1 VKRTTTLVSSLAVA
15 AGLLLTSFAAF
26 GAGAVDTSGPSKL
39 IESASNLMLADLD
52 ANRDKYRRD
61 KSGLYKVVDEV
72 LLPNFDVNY
81 AAQQVL
87 GQNWRTAT
95 PDQRQRFVKAFYRS
109 LLTTYGDALIDF
121 TADKLKI
128 LPYTGDPAANRATVR
143 TQIRTGGGDMVAVN
157 YSLRRADAGW
167 KAWDVVIEGISYVQ
181 SFKQDFGAE
190 VAQKGLDALIQ
201 RLEAGAL
208 PASAPKPGSTP

>member
-1 VKRTTTLVSSLAVA
+1 VNRTTHLVSSLAAV
-15 AGLLLTSFAAF
+15 AGLLLASF
-26 GAGAVDTSGPSKL
+26 GAHGAGSVDTSGPSKL
-39 IESASNLMLADLD
+39 IESASDLMLKDLD

-87 GQNWRTAT
+87 GQHWRTAT
-95 PDQRQRFVKAFYRS
+95 PQQRERFVKAFYKS
-109 LLTTYGDALIDF
+109 LLTTYGDALVDF

-128 LPYTGDPAANRATVR
+128 LPYTGDPAATRATVR
-143 TQIRTGGGDMVAVN
+143 TQIRTGGGETVAVN
-157 YSLRRADAGW
+157 YSLRKADAGW

-201 RLEAGAL
+201 RLESGAV
-208 PASAPKPGSTP
+208 PATAPKAAKP